1 MARTTASTNRT
12 RRTYSDR
19 HEVMN
24 RDRHGTAL
32 EAARIICEE
41 LVVDY
46 RIAKNKAVQRL
57 GLTAKGALPDN
68 AEVQQAVIDYQRL
81 FGGDGYVE
89 RLRRMR
95 EIAVRA
101 LKLLA
106 DFSPRLVG
114 AVVSGAV
121 TQAHRVQ
128 LHAFSD
134 KAESIEKLQA
144 NRGFAVEQGDRDYRF
159 ADGRE
164 ESIALASFELDGI
177 GVDVAVF
184 GEGDER
190 HAPVNPADGSSYKRL
205 DLAQAEALAR
215 AEVRGIAGA

>member
-1 MARTTASTNRT
+1 
-12 RRTYSDR
+12 
-19 HEVMN
+19 MN
-24 RDRHGTAL
+24 RDRHGLAL

-46 RIAKNKAVQRL
+46 RVAKNKAAQRL
-57 GLTAKGALPDN
+57 GLTTKGALPDN

-81 FGGDGYVE
+81 FGGVAYIE
-89 RLRRMR
+89 RLRQMR
-95 EIAVRA
+95 AVAVRA

-114 AVVSGAV
+114 AVVSGAI

-134 KAESIEKLQA
+134 KAESIEIYLS
-144 NRGFAVEQGDRDYRF
+144 NRGIAVEQDDRDYRF

-164 ESIALASFELDGI
+164 EKIALACFELDGI

-190 HAPVNPADGSSYKRL
+190 HAPLNPADGSSFKRL
-205 DLAQAEALAR
+205 DLAQAEVLTR
-215 AEVRGIAGA
+215 EEIRGVTGV